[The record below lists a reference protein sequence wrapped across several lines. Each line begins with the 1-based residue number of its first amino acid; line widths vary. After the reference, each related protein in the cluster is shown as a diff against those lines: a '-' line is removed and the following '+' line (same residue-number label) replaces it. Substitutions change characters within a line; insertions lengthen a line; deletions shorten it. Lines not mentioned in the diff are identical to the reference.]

1 MKSWDEMCTGNEYF
15 GQSFMQMSSRG
26 GTFID
31 GGAWTGDTVK
41 LFSEYVDGN
50 YKRIHAFE
58 LDEDNFHIL
67 QRNTVE
73 MHDVVL
79 HHAGVG
85 EENERITY
93 FVGSGDNEPTD
104 GISLMKQGGEKRSA
118 KIVRLDDALKGEQVT
133 FIKMDIEGSE
143 VAALRGAEEI
153 LRAQK
158 PQLAV
163 CVYHKTSDFWEIPVL
178 IRETNPDYKL
188 YLRHHYNRNC
198 WGTVLYGV

>member
-1 MKSWDEMCTGNEYF
+1 M
-15 GQSFMQMSSRG
+15 
-26 GTFID
+26 
-31 GGAWTGDTVK
+31 K

-104 GISLMKQGGEKRSA
+104 GISLMKQGGRKAQRENRA
-118 KIVRLDDALKGEQVT
+118 AGRCA
-133 FIKMDIEGSE
+133 EG
-143 VAALRGAEEI
+143 
-153 LRAQK
+153 RAGY
-158 PQLAV
+158 
-163 CVYHKTSDFWEIPVL
+163 VYQDGH
-178 IRETNPDYKL
+178 
-188 YLRHHYNRNC
+188 
-198 WGTVLYGV
+198 